1 MDAQDPVFPLFPAA
15 AATRPRPYLVAASGA
30 SSATR
35 QLGWPAIASKQQTP
49 VPPAMPSAVRSA
61 GAERAGSD
69 GILGLS
75 GSVDDSG
82 LFDGDHASND
92 DADEDVL
99 IAGPGPAESADN
111 LSLAGATVGSITAS
125 TVSTAAPVSASPT
138 VPSSVEAFAGL
149 IAVQDDLMARARV
162 EIVELALHVARH
174 VIGEHV
180 AWGAFDLQPVIEDA
194 LRQLGE
200 ALEVVVRVGP
210 RQHAAVAAALES
222 MEGVH
227 HARVV
232 LDETLGA
239 GDVVIVSDGGTV
251 DGRLEHRLSA
261 IAHAVRTSV
270 GGGDRA

>member
-1 MDAQDPVFPLFPAA
+1 M
-15 AATRPRPYLVAASGA
+15 
-30 SSATR
+30 
-35 QLGWPAIASKQQTP
+35 
-49 VPPAMPSAVRSA
+49 A
-61 GAERAGSD
+61 GGDRAGSD

-75 GSVDDSG
+75 GSVDDG
-82 LFDGDHASND
+82 GQFDGDHASD
-92 DADEDVL
+92 DDDDDGA
-99 IAGPGPAESADN
+99 IAGPGSSVPTVPADFANS
-111 LSLAGATVGSITAS
+111 LSP
-125 TVSTAAPVSASPT
+125 AAVPVSAPSP
-138 VPSSVEAFAGL
+138 VPSSVEAFTGL

-210 RQHAAVAAALES
+210 QQHASVAAALGN
-222 MEGVH
+222 MQGAH

-270 GGGDRA
+270 GGGDRP